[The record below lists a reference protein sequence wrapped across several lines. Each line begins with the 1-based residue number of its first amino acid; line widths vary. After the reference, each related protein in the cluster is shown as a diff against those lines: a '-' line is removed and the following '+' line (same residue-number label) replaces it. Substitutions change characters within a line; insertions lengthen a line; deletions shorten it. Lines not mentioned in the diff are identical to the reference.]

1 MKNGPSKIHG
11 VWKYRY
17 RSEYLVTSFA
27 ADGSDNPGNLAPTT
41 YNSAVSKQFQLAGSS
56 GQRLFSSWV
65 PEKLNISPQHILQF
79 TLAHCLAEESVWSP
93 KERDAVDKEILHL
106 AGLNYSQP
114 SSITCPNIARFSRV
128 QHPVHW
134 AHLKICP
141 LILVPNL
148 SRALSKIC
156 LIQNPL
162 RSMGVLNWHQ
172 WAMIPLLLWGKKR
185 IRSKGGH
192 SHTLHLLSCD
202 GHEDFVHCCH
212 PILKTLRGS

>member
-1 MKNGPSKIHG
+1 MYEKWAIQNSWG
-11 VWKYRY
+11 VEVQIQEWVFSHILCCRWKWQSWELGSY
-17 RSEYLVTSFA
+17 YLQLCSIQ
-27 ADGSDNPGNLAPTT
+27 
-41 YNSAVSKQFQLAGSS
+41 AVSA
-56 GQRLFSSWV
+56 
-65 PEKLNISPQHILQF
+65 
-79 TLAHCLAEESVWSP
+79 VWSP

-148 SRALSKIC
+148 SRALTKIC

-172 WAMIPLLLWGKKR
+172 WAMIPLLLWGKKC